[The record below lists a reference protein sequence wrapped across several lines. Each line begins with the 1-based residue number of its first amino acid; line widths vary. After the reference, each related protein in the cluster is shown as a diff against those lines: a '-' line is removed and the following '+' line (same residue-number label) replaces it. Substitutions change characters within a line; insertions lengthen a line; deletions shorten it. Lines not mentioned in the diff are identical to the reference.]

1 MKRKLILIGILIWN
15 INSAF
20 GQICGTSH
28 PTNPII
34 YPQEDNNKKG
44 KGPNTYKSPNS
55 YTCINVFFHIVRNTN
70 GTNAFPMPN
79 TNNIIVELNQFYSPQ
94 SIIINNIGTGFI
106 DNSDFIQVD
115 EGEHTTLMNSGYD
128 VPNAINYYIV
138 EELWDVYR
146 NGVYQGFVTGVAD
159 DIPSNSLVI
168 RNDRVLSSTSH
179 HELGHCL
186 SLYHTFHGSIAENVP
201 NSCAENI
208 NGSNCNSCGDYV
220 CDTPADQNLQ
230 NMNGYSP
237 DLTNI
242 MSYYNNRDH
251 FTNGQGNRMS
261 YAIQNESV
269 LQNITANSCPSL
281 NGSNIICS
289 PSNSTFTLQNGG
301 TPVTWQVSSNLLVVS
316 SNNTSI
322 TVKPKYSSG
331 SIGQIT
337 ASLSSGA
344 SITKEVQINNP
355 NLTNSDVFVRDSY
368 YNTLTGNGTSLD
380 PYLICDG
387 EEYVIN
393 MYSNYVNSINYTT
406 IPSGWTSYAYG
417 IYEITFTPNNMN
429 YGNTYAIDIDY
440 TGICSNSVHTI
451 YFKKDSYCF
460 GGYFTVSPNP
470 SSETLNIEYK
480 KTNETNIAFNLT
492 ELKSNYKLYDFQS
505 NLVLKGK
512 LDKQMNIINVSAL
525 SKGMYILKIY
535 IGENV
540 ETHQIIIN

>member
-1 MKRKLILIGILIWN
+1 MKRKLLLILLLIWN
-15 INSAF
+15 FNSIF
-20 GQICGTSH
+20 GQICGTPP
-28 PTNPII
+28 PTTPII
-34 YPQEDNNKKG
+34 YPQEDNNTKG
-44 KGPNTYKSPNS
+44 KESNSYKSSSS

-70 GTNAFPMPN
+70 GTNAFPLPD
-79 TNNIIVELNQFYSPQ
+79 TNDITVELNEFYSPHN
-94 SIIINNIGTGFI
+94 IIINNIGTNFI

-115 EGEHTTLMNSGYD
+115 EGEHTVLMNSGYD

-138 EELWDVYR
+138 EELWDVYI

-159 DIPSNSLVI
+159 SIPSNSLVI
-168 RNDRVLSSTSH
+168 RSDRVLLPTSH

-186 SLYHTFHGSIAENVP
+186 NLYHTFQGTAP
-201 NSCAENI
+201 NTSGCAEAI
-208 NGSNCNSCGDYV
+208 NGSNCSTCGDVV
-220 CDTPADQNLQ
+220 CDTPADSNAG
-230 NMNGYSP
+230 NSGGYTP

-251 FTNGQGNRMS
+251 FTNGQGNRMR

-281 NGSNIICS
+281 NGPNTICS

-316 SNNTSI
+316 SNDTSI

-337 ASLSSGA
+337 ANLSSGA
-344 SITKEVQINNP
+344 GLTTEVQINNP
-355 NLTNSDVFVRDSY
+355 SLTNSEVFVRDSN
-368 YNTLTGNGTSLD
+368 YNNLTGSGTSLD

-406 IPSGWTSYAYG
+406 IPSGWTSYSYG
-417 IYEITFTPNNMN
+417 IYEIAFTPNNMN

-440 TGICSNSVHTI
+440 TGICSNGVHTI
-451 YFKKDSYCF
+451 YFKKDNYCF

-470 SSETLNIEYK
+470 SSETLNIEFK
-480 KTNETNIAFNLT
+480 NPNQANTTFSET
-492 ELKSNYKLYDFQS
+492 ELKSNYKLYDFHS
-505 NLVLKGK
+505 NLVLQGN
-512 LDKQMNIINVSAL
+512 LDKQKNSINVSSL
-525 SKGMYILKIY
+525 RKGMYILKIY

>member
-28 PTNPII
+28 PSNPII
-34 YPQEDNNKKG
+34 YPQEDNNTKSKES
-44 KGPNTYKSPNS
+44 NSYKSSIP

-79 TNNIIVELNQFYSPQ
+79 TNDIIVELNEFYSPHN
-94 SIIINNIGTGFI
+94 IIINNIGTGFI

-128 VPNAINYYIV
+128 VPNAINYYVV

-146 NGVYQGFVTGVAD
+146 DGVYQGFVTGVAD

-168 RNDRVLSSTSH
+168 RNDRVLLSTSP

-186 SLYHTFHGSIAENVP
+186 NLYHTHKGLAFNDPG
-201 NSCAENI
+201 CAENI
-208 NGSNCNSCGDYV
+208 NGSNCNSCGDVV
-220 CDTPADQNLQ
+220 CDTPADSGQGNSG
-230 NMNGYSP
+230 GYTP

-251 FTNGQGNRMS
+251 FTNGQGSRIR

-269 LQNITANSCPSL
+269 LQNIIANSCPSL

-301 TPVTWQVSSNLLVVS
+301 TPVTWQVSSDLLIVS
-316 SNNTSI
+316 SNDTSI

-331 SIGQIT
+331 SVGEIT
-337 ASLSSGA
+337 ANLNSGA
-344 SITKEVQINNP
+344 SITTEIQINNP
-355 NLTNSDVFVRDSY
+355 SLTNSDVFVRDSY
-368 YNTLTGNGTSLD
+368 YNNLTGNGTSLD
-380 PYLICDG
+380 PYLICAG
-387 EEYVIN
+387 EEYIIS
-393 MYSNYVNSINYTT
+393 MYSNNVNSINYTT
-406 IPSGWTSYAYG
+406 IPSGWTSYSYG
-417 IYEITFTPNNMN
+417 IYEIAFTPNNMN
-429 YGNTYAIDIDY
+429 YGNTYSIDIDY

-451 YFKKDSYCF
+451 YFKKDNYCF

-480 KTNETNIAFNLT
+480 NLTKTNTTLSETD
-492 ELKSNYKLYDFQS
+492 LKSNYKLFDFQS

-512 LDKQMNIINVSAL
+512 LDKQKKSINVSSL
-525 SKGMYILKIY
+525 RKGMYILKIY
-535 IGENV
+535 TDENV